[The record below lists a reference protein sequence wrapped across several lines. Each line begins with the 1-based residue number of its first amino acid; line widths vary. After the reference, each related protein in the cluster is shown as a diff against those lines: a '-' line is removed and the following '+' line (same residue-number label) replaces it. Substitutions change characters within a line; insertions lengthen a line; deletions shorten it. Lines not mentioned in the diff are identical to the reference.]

1 MTEQAKTEFKTARF
15 PAADGLVLAGDVGG
29 PEGAPT
35 VLLMHGGGQTRHS
48 WAGAMRALVA
58 AGYRVVNLD
67 ARGHGDSEWSPTQA
81 YSIHD
86 RIKDIHAVVDTV
98 DAPVALVG
106 ASMGGL
112 TSIHAVGEGLS
123 PAAVV
128 LVDIVPDMEPKGV
141 ERIVSFMN
149 AHHGGFASLEE
160 AADAVAAYYPERPR
174 PKDPSGLM
182 KNLRRRDDGRLYWH
196 WDPVMFGVEDPS
208 QFHEPLQRSTRKFGE
223 RPDVPVLVV
232 RGKLS
237 DIVSD
242 ESVAAFRAKVPHAE
256 TVDVSDAGHM
266 VAGDKNDAFNAAV
279 LAFLNQNMPL
289 AGQAGFAR

>member
-1 MTEQAKTEFKTARF
+1 MTKSQTDEFVRVSFTAS
-15 PAADGLVLAGDVGG
+15 DGLVLAGDLGG
-29 PEGAPT
+29 PDNAPL

-48 WAGAMRALVA
+48 WAGAMRALIA

-67 ARGHGDSEWSPTQA
+67 ARGHGESEWSESRA
-81 YSIHD
+81 YTIND
-86 RIKDIHAVVDTV
+86 RVLDIRAVVDNCDT
-98 DAPVALVG
+98 PFALVG

-112 TSIHAVGEGLS
+112 TSIHGVGQGLS
-123 PAAVV
+123 PAAMI
-128 LVDIVPDMEPKGV
+128 LVDIVPDMESAGV

-149 AHHGGFASLEE
+149 AHHGGFASLDE

-196 WDPVMFGVEDPS
+196 WDPVMFQVEDPS
-208 QFHEPLQRSTRKFGE
+208 QFRDPLARSTLELGKRD
-223 RPDVPVLVV
+223 DVSVLVV

-242 ESVAAFRAKVPHAE
+242 ASIASFRAKVPHAQSI
-256 TVDVSDAGHM
+256 DVSEAGHM
-266 VAGDKNDAFNAAV
+266 VAGDKNDVFNAAV
-279 LAFLNQNMPL
+279 IGFLAETMPVS
-289 AGQAGFAR
+289 G

>member
-1 MTEQAKTEFKTARF
+1 MPRKFTAS
-15 PAADGLVLAGDVGG
+15 DGLELAGDVGG
-29 PEGAPT
+29 PEGAPL

-48 WAGAMRALVA
+48 WAGAMRALIA

-67 ARGHGDSEWSPTQA
+67 ARGHGESEWSAAHA
-81 YSIHD
+81 YTIND
-86 RIKDIHAVVDTV
+86 RIKDIHAVVDGCGT
-98 DAPVALVG
+98 PFALVG

-112 TSIHAVGEGLS
+112 TSIHAVGQGLA
-123 PAAVV
+123 PAGLV

-141 ERIVSFMN
+141 ERIVGFMN
-149 AHHGGFASLEE
+149 AHHGGFASLDE

-182 KNLRRRDDGRLYWH
+182 KNLRLRDDGRLYWH
-196 WDPVMFGVEDPS
+196 WDPVMFQVEDPS
-208 QFHEPLQRSTRKFGE
+208 QFREPLARSTEKLGQRFE
-223 RPDVPVLVV
+223 VPVLVV

-242 ESVAAFRAKVPHAE
+242 ASVASFRAKVPHAE
-256 TVDVSDAGHM
+256 CVDVSEAGHM

-279 LAFLNQNMPL
+279 IGFLTAHMPV
-289 AGQAGFAR
+289 

>member
-1 MTEQAKTEFKTARF
+1 MQGPIRQEFRAS
-15 PAADGLVLAGDVGG
+15 DGLVLVGDVGG
-29 PEGAPT
+29 PEDAPL
-35 VLLMHGGGQTRHS
+35 VVLMHGGGQTRHS
-48 WAGAMRALVA
+48 WAGAMRSLVG

-67 ARGHGDSEWSPTQA
+67 ARGHGDSEWSPTRA
-81 YSIHD
+81 YTIHD
-86 RIKDIHAVVDTV
+86 RIKDIHAVVDGCGT
-98 DAPVALVG
+98 PFALVG

-141 ERIVSFMN
+141 ERIVGFMN

-182 KNLRRRDDGRLYWH
+182 KNLRQREDGRLYWH

-208 QFHEPLQRSTRKFGE
+208 AFHEPLQRSTLRLGE
-223 RPDVPVLVV
+223 RPEVPVLVV

-242 ESVAAFRAKVPHAE
+242 ASIASFQAKVPHAE
-256 TVDVSDAGHM
+256 TVDVSGAGHM

-279 LAFLNQNMPL
+279 IGFLARHMPL
-289 AGQAGFAR
+289 DA

>member
-1 MTEQAKTEFKTARF
+1 MTEPATNGFRTERF
-15 PAADGLVLAGDVGG
+15 LASDGLTLVGDVGG
-29 PEGAPT
+29 PQGAPL

-48 WAGAMRALVA
+48 WSGAMRALTA

-67 ARGHGDSEWSPTQA
+67 ARGHGESDWSPARA

-86 RIKDIHAVVDTV
+86 RIKDIHAVVGTLEV
-98 DAPVALVG
+98 PFALVG

-112 TSIHAVGEGLS
+112 SSIHAVGEGMS
-123 PAAVV
+123 PAAVI
-128 LVDIVPDMEPKGV
+128 LVDIVPEMEPKGV
-141 ERIVSFMN
+141 ERIVGFMN
-149 AHHGGFASLEE
+149 AHHGGFATLEE

-208 QFHEPLQRSTRKFGE
+208 QFREPLQRSTLKLGQ
-223 RPDVPVLVV
+223 RPEVPVLVV

-242 ESVAAFRAKVPHAE
+242 KSVASFQDKVPHAE

-266 VAGDKNDAFNAAV
+266 VAGDKNDAFNSAV
-279 LAFLNQNMPL
+279 IGFLGRHLPL
-289 AGQAGFAR
+289 

>member
-1 MTEQAKTEFKTARF
+1 MGAERAEFVAS
-15 PAADGLVLAGDVGG
+15 DGLKLVGDVSG
-29 PEGAPT
+29 PEGAPL

-67 ARGHGDSEWSPTQA
+67 ARGHGESEWSATGA
-81 YSIHD
+81 YAIFD
-86 RIKDIHAVVDTV
+86 RIKDIHAVVDDCDV
-98 DAPVALVG
+98 PFALVG

-112 TSIHAVGEGLS
+112 TSIHAAGEGLS
-123 PAAVV
+123 PLAII

-149 AHHGGFASLEE
+149 AHHGGFASLDE

-196 WDPVMFGVEDPS
+196 WDPVMFSVEDPS
-208 QFHEPLQRSTRKFGE
+208 QFREPLQRSTNKLGQ
-223 RPDVPVLVV
+223 RPEVPVLVV

-242 ESVAAFRAKVPHAE
+242 ESIAAFRAKVPHAE
-256 TVDVSDAGHM
+256 TVDISDAGHM
-266 VAGDKNDAFNAAV
+266 VADDKNDAFNGAV
-279 LAFLNQNMPL
+279 
-289 AGQAGFAR
+289 AGFLRQHLPL

>member
-1 MTEQAKTEFKTARF
+1 MTDPDPHHIRTVRF
-15 PAADGLVLAGDVGG
+15 IASDGLSLAGDVGG
-29 PEGAPT
+29 PESAPL

-48 WAGAMRALVA
+48 WAGAMRALIK

-67 ARGHGDSEWSPTQA
+67 ARGHGESEWSSERA
-81 YSIHD
+81 YTIHD
-86 RIKDIHAVVDTV
+86 RIKDIHAVVDGTNT
-98 DAPVALVG
+98 PFALVG

-112 TSIHAVGEGLS
+112 TSIHAAGEGLS
-123 PAAVV
+123 PAAII

-182 KNLRRRDDGRLYWH
+182 KNLRLRDDGRLYWH
-196 WDPVMFGVEDPS
+196 WDPVMFQVEDPS
-208 QFHEPLQRSTRKFGE
+208 QFREPLQHSTVKLGQ

-242 ESVAAFRAKVPHAE
+242 ASVASFQQKVPHAQ

-279 LAFLNQNMPL
+279 VGFLARHMPL
-289 AGQAGFAR
+289 

>member
-1 MTEQAKTEFKTARF
+1 MSVPVRTEFASS
-15 PAADGLVLAGDVGG
+15 DGLTLVGDVLG
-29 PEGAPT
+29 PEGAPL

-48 WAGAMRALVA
+48 WAGAMRALA
-58 AGYRVVNLD
+58 GAGYRVVNLD
-67 ARGHGDSEWSPTQA
+67 ARGHGESDWSAERA
-81 YSIHD
+81 YFIAD
-86 RIKDIHAVVDTV
+86 RIKDIHAVIDGADV
-98 DAPVALVG
+98 PCALVG

-112 TSIHAVGEGLS
+112 TSIHAVGEGAR
-123 PAAVV
+123 PAALV
-128 LVDIVPDMEPKGV
+128 LVDIVPDMEPAGV

-182 KNLRRRDDGRLYWH
+182 KNLRQREDGRLYWH
-196 WDPVMFGVEDPS
+196 WDPGMFAVEDPS
-208 QFHEPLQRSTRKFGE
+208 KFREPLMRSTEKLGLLPE
-223 RPDVPVLVV
+223 VPVLVV

-242 ESVAAFRAKVPHAE
+242 TSVASFRAKVPHAVA
-256 TVDVSDAGHM
+256 VDVSDAGHM

-279 LAFLNQNMPL
+279 IGFLQEHLPL
-289 AGQAGFAR
+289 

>member
-1 MTEQAKTEFKTARF
+1 MAGANHGGIRGERF
-15 PAADGLVLAGDVGG
+15 TAADGLVLAGDVAG
-29 PEGAPT
+29 PRDAPL

-48 WAGAMRALVA
+48 WAGAMQALVN

-67 ARGHGDSEWSPTQA
+67 ARGHGESEWSPSLA
-81 YSIHD
+81 YSIAD
-86 RIKDIHAVVDTV
+86 RVKDIHAVVEGHDG
-98 DAPVALVG
+98 PFALVG

-112 TSIHAVGEGLS
+112 TSIHAVGLGLA
-123 PAAVV
+123 PAALV
-128 LVDIVPDMEPKGV
+128 LVDIVPDMEPDGV

-174 PKDPSGLM
+174 PADPSGLM
-182 KNLRRRDDGRLYWH
+182 KNLRLRDDGRLYWH
-196 WDPVMFGVEDPS
+196 WDPQMFRVEDPS
-208 QFHEPLQRSTRKFGE
+208 QFREPLERSTARLGK

-242 ESVAAFRAKVPHAE
+242 DGISAFRAKVPHAE
-256 TVDVSDAGHM
+256 VVDVGEAGHM
-266 VAGDKNDAFNAAV
+266 VAGDRNDAFNAAV
-279 LAFLNQNMPL
+279 HAFLSRHMP
-289 AGQAGFAR
+289 AAAAR

>member
-1 MTEQAKTEFKTARF
+1 MHGSNRQEFRAS
-15 PAADGLVLAGDVGG
+15 DGLTLVGDVGG
-29 PEGAPT
+29 PECAPL

-48 WAGAMRALVA
+48 WAGAMRSLVG
-58 AGYRVVNLD
+58 AGYRVANLD
-67 ARGHGDSEWSPTQA
+67 ARGHGESEWSPTRA
-81 YSIHD
+81 YTIHD
-86 RIKDIHAVVDTV
+86 RIKDIHAVVDGCGT
-98 DAPVALVG
+98 PFALVG

-123 PAAVV
+123 PAAIV

-141 ERIVSFMN
+141 ERIVGFMN

-160 AADAVAAYYPERPR
+160 AADAVAAYYPERSR

-182 KNLRRRDDGRLYWH
+182 KNLRQHEDGRLYWH

-208 QFHEPLQRSTRKFGE
+208 AFHEPLQRSTLRLGK

-242 ESVAAFRAKVPHAE
+242 ASITSFQSKVPHAE
-256 TVDVSDAGHM
+256 TVDVSGAGHM

-279 LAFLNQNMPL
+279 IGFLAKHMPL
-289 AGQAGFAR
+289 NA

>member
-1 MTEQAKTEFKTARF
+1 MTKSQTDEFVRVSFTAS
-15 PAADGLVLAGDVGG
+15 DGLVLAGDLGG
-29 PEGAPT
+29 PDNAPL

-48 WAGAMRALVA
+48 WAGAMRALIA

-67 ARGHGDSEWSPTQA
+67 ARGHGESEWSESRA
-81 YSIHD
+81 YTIND
-86 RIKDIHAVVDTV
+86 RVLDIRAVVDNCDT
-98 DAPVALVG
+98 PFALVG

-112 TSIHAVGEGLS
+112 TSIHGVGQGLS
-123 PAAVV
+123 PAAMI
-128 LVDIVPDMEPKGV
+128 LVDIVPDMEPAGV

-149 AHHGGFASLEE
+149 AHHGGFASLDE

-196 WDPVMFGVEDPS
+196 WDPVMFQVEDPS
-208 QFHEPLQRSTRKFGE
+208 QFRDPLARSTLELGKRD
-223 RPDVPVLVV
+223 DVSVLVV

-242 ESVAAFRAKVPHAE
+242 ASIASFRAKVPHARSI
-256 TVDVSDAGHM
+256 DVSDAGHM
-266 VAGDKNDAFNAAV
+266 VAGDKNDVFNAAV
-279 LAFLNQNMPL
+279 IGFLAETMPVS
-289 AGQAGFAR
+289 G